1 MMSIIL
7 ILAAAML
14 QFTEVDKIFRYDC
27 DYAKCRE
34 TLLEME
40 SEARPGSEKA
50 EVLWRLSRISLM
62 QGESESDIESKRA
75 YFKEGTGY
83 GERGIKEDPKNINC
97 HMWHC
102 ANTGRECQTHS
113 LMEQAAAVPAMTK
126 DLTEILDKIGAVDC
140 SEAWQ
145 ALSEMYWHHPFKSD
159 EAAVNYA
166 RKAATCIPSD
176 ELRLSTYI
184 YLAELLYDRDWS
196 SSKRASEARSN
207 ISRFKNSSKSNIDR
221 YAYFDGAST
230 TLPWTGSAIG
240 AVSDK
245 EEADALLRYA
255 GRLYSQCGR
264 PTPVDKEDYNKLQ
277 KFLDRK

>member
-1 MMSIIL
+1 MMSVL
-7 ILAAAML
+7 LTLTVVML
-14 QFTEVDKIFRYDC
+14 QFSTPDDLFRYES
-27 DYAKCRE
+27 DYGKCKE
-34 TLLEME
+34 ILLEME
-40 SEARPGSEKA
+40 NQARSGSEKA
-50 EVLWRLSRISLM
+50 EVLWRLSRVCLM
-62 QGESESDIESKRA
+62 LGESADDVESKRK
-75 YFKEGTGY
+75 FFNEGISY
-83 GERGIKEDPKNINC
+83 AERGIKEDPQNVNC

-113 LMEQAAAVPAMTK
+113 LMEQAAAVPSMTR
-126 DLTEILDKIGAVDC
+126 DLTEILDRLGAADC

-166 RKAATCIPSD
+166 RKAASCVPSD

-196 SSKRASEARSN
+196 SSKRASEAKSN
-207 ISRFKNSSKSNIDR
+207 ISRFNASYKSNIDK
-221 YAYFDGAST
+221 YAYFDGSSMI
-230 TLPWTGSAIG
+230 LPWTGSAVG

-255 GRLYSQCGR
+255 GKLYSECDR
-264 PTPVDKEDYNKLQ
+264 PTPVDKKDYDELQ
-277 KFLDRK
+277 KILNRK